1 MSKEY
6 QEPEEKEMNTQNA
19 ELVDDFNPL
28 DEPVIEKD
36 YTRPN
41 VKINPKDFAQ
51 DIPEPSFTP
60 PPMMGT
66 SLNDEEKIKKPKE
79 PLNKEMNELS
89 NKDKNEASE
98 RMADMC
104 IMGYEALNNFV
115 DKKLLFDER
124 KLNKMAMEGT
134 IDMNLQVPISADESM
149 PLQEFVRE
157 YNEQSE
163 GTIKLSK
170 EFKEEIKPPLVRI
183 FAKRG
188 VGLTDEQYVG
198 YIILKDAIGKGFI
211 VSQSLSVK
219 KQFLT
224 MFQEQSVSMR
234 GGASQS
240 FSTPPP
246 PPQPSYQERPT
257 PPPPPTPQYEYTPQH
272 NPDTNVND
280 FVNGM
285 TGGYVPPQMSQPI
298 YEEPMVVDSSYQ
310 DEQKPKVTIIDDGSK
325 GKRGRPKKK

>member
-6 QEPEEKEMNTQNA
+6 QEPEEKDMDTQNA
-19 ELVDDFNPL
+19 ELIDDFNPL

-41 VKINPKDFAQ
+41 VKINPKDFAGE
-51 DIPEPSFTP
+51 IPEPSFTP
-60 PPMMGT
+60 PPMTGT
-66 SLNDEEKIKKPKE
+66 SLSDEEKIKKPKE
-79 PLNKEMNELS
+79 PLNKDMNELS

-115 DKKLLFDER
+115 DKRLLFDER
-124 KLNKMAMEGT
+124 KLNKMAMEGEL
-134 IDMNLQVPISADESM
+134 DMNLQVPISANDSM

-163 GTIKLSK
+163 GTIKVSK
-170 EFKEEIKPPLVRI
+170 EFKEEIKPPLVRV

-188 VGLTDEQYVG
+188 VGLTDEQYIG
-198 YIILKDAIGKGFI
+198 YIVIKDMIGKGFM
-211 VSQSLSVK
+211 VAQSLAVK

-224 MFQEQSVSMR
+224 MFQEQSVAMR

-246 PPQPSYQERPT
+246 PPSQPAPQPT
-257 PPPPPTPQYEYTPQH
+257 PPPTPQYEYTPQH

-280 FVNGM
+280 FVNQM
-285 TGGYVPPQMSQPI
+285 TGGYAPPQMSEPI
-298 YEEPMVVDSSYQ
+298 NEEPMLDNSNF
-310 DEQKPKVTIIDDGSK
+310 DEKEEKPKVTIIDDGSK